1 MTRTS
6 VGLSPFALVVLLSAC
21 VAGSAD
27 DESDDPASTGSGTAI
42 ADTEASGEASS
53 AESSESAEADS
64 TTDTEGSSGQDE
76 ASSESTGADST
87 ADAEGSETSETS
99 ETTTGGPERPRV
111 LFIGNSYTFFNDLP
125 ALVANVTASV
135 GQEWETGA
143 QAIGGATVETHLLDP
158 GTATLLA
165 EGWDVVVLQGQSV
178 EPIFQTLVFEAA
190 VVDFA
195 ALVEA
200 ESPGAQ
206 LLLFE
211 TWARGEGSEVL
222 DQLMMTV
229 EEMQQGLSEGYAGA
243 AEAAGAEVVPVGQAW
258 ALALS
263 EVPPPMLHTG
273 DLSHPNLTGSFLT
286 ACMFS
291 IALTGEPATANAHV
305 PDGLDAALADT
316 METIADQF

>member
-1 MTRTS
+1 MRRMTQTS
-6 VGLSPFALVVLLSAC
+6 VGLSPFALVVLLGAC

-27 DESDDPASTGSGTAI
+27 DESDDPASTGSGTEV

-53 AESSESAEADS
+53 AEGSESAEADS

-76 ASSESTGADST
+76 ASSEADST
-87 ADAEGSETSETS
+87 TDAEGSETSET
-99 ETTTGGPERPRV
+99 TTGGRELPRV

-143 QAIGGATVETHLLDP
+143 QAIGGATVETHLFDP
-158 GTATLLA
+158 GTAALLA

-200 ESPGAQ
+200 ESPGAE

-316 METIADQF
+316 MEMVADQI

>member
-1 MTRTS
+1 M
-6 VGLSPFALVVLLSAC
+6 LLGAC

-53 AESSESAEADS
+53 AGSSESAEADS

-76 ASSESTGADST
+76 ASSESSEADST
-87 ADAEGSETSETS
+87 TDAEGSESAGA
-99 ETTTGGPERPRV
+99 TTGGRELPRV

-143 QAIGGATVETHLLDP
+143 QAIGGATVETHLFDP

-200 ESPGAQ
+200 ESPGAE

-222 DQLMMTV
+222 DQLMMTA

-243 AEAAGAEVVPVGQAW
+243 AEAASAEVVPVGQAW
-258 ALALS
+258 ALALG

-316 METIADQF
+316 MEIIADQI

>member
-1 MTRTS
+1 MRRMTQTS
-6 VGLSPFALVVLLSAC
+6 VGLSPFALVVLLGAC

-27 DESDDPASTGSGTAI
+27 DESDDPASTGSGTEV

-76 ASSESTGADST
+76 ASSEADST
-87 ADAEGSETSETS
+87 TDAGGSETS
-99 ETTTGGPERPRV
+99 ETTTGGRELPRV

-143 QAIGGATVETHLLDP
+143 QAIGGATVETHLFDP

-190 VVDFA
+190 VIDFA

-200 ESPGAQ
+200 ESPGAE

-305 PDGLDAALADT
+305 PDGLEAEVADA
-316 METIADQF
+316 MEMVADQI